1 MKKKNQTVT
10 ATEENVIDFIRSDVY
25 LFIDT
30 LRQLGNSKKFEHE
43 QAMEMLNAKF
53 GDSISEELMVKAS
66 KALEEHGIVDT
77 EKKQEVKKEVKK
89 EVKEKKQAKWVLSKA
104 VKTDAFERMLEMAW
118 TDSGLKDESIRQAVH
133 DKLAQWYKLDSASPL
148 AGFNRHY
155 RPQSQEALEMSMY
168 ENIDMQFSQYDGYR
182 EEPDAM
188 QIMMEQ
194 KMEQIVRDGKLE
206 KAEWEYFCDDTD
218 DSPYV
223 EARAAIDGK
232 TVTVGYLWDEQEGG
246 CYAHI
251 NGFDVSDRGVCD
263 HCCEVVEKAIGKE
276 LTGLPYELWESWA
289 EYHELYEDWEDM
301 DEDER
306 HERYSEG
313 IVKC

>member
-1 MKKKNQTVT
+1 MKKNQTVT
-10 ATEENVIDFIRSDVY
+10 ATEENVFSFVKRVCMMADAFKQMGGKMNFDS
-25 LFIDT
+25 
-30 LRQLGNSKKFEHE
+30 
-43 QAMEMLNAKF
+43 AMDKLNYQF
-53 GDSISEELMVKAS
+53 GDSLSEELMAKAS

-77 EKKQEVKKEVKK
+77 EKEVKQEVKK
-89 EVKEKKQAKWVLSKA
+89 EVKEKKQAKWVLSKEA
-104 VKTDAFERMLEMAW
+104 KIDAFERMLEMAW

-133 DKLAQWYKLDSASPL
+133 DKLAKWYRLDSASPL
-148 AGFNRHY
+148 AGYSKYH
-155 RPQSQEALEMSMY
+155 RPQSQEELEKQMY

-182 EEPDAM
+182 EDMDME

-206 KAEWEYFCDDTD
+206 KAEWEYFCDGTD

-223 EARAAIDGK
+223 EATAAIDGE

-246 CYAHI
+246 CFVDV
-251 NGFDVSDRGVCD
+251 NGFDVRDRGFCD
-263 HCCEVVEKAIGKE
+263 HCCEVVEKIIGKE

-301 DEDER
+301 DDDER
-306 HERYSEG
+306 HELYG
-313 IVKC
+313 KAIVQC